1 INHLEFSECYGKTST
16 RWSSRGQNFFLIKGK
31 NLGLILEDWKN
42 FFDEKRVKCFIEGNK
57 KKERF
62 PNINEICFFLFFK
75 EINASHNRI
84 SIYLHYRQ
92 IGAQPTRTNFERGS
106 LIDGV
111 FNGLENLSFDILI
124 VRFSYEWTLYFF
136 FLEILIILDYGLK
149 RDYIDKET
157 WKKNA
162 FFLYFKEYIYA
173 FFTTCETRIF

>member
-42 FFDEKRVKCFIEGNK
+42 FFDEKK
-57 KKERF
+57 KKGYVATLLKEKRIGV
-62 PNINEICFFLFFK
+62 PE

-124 VRFSYEWTLYFF
+124 QQIRPDSW
-136 FLEILIILDYGLK
+136 
-149 RDYIDKET
+149 
-157 WKKNA
+157 
-162 FFLYFKEYIYA
+162 
-173 FFTTCETRIF
+173 

>member
-42 FFDEKRVKCFIEGNK
+42 FFDEKK
-57 KKERF
+57 KKGYVATLLKEKRIGV
-62 PNINEICFFLFFK
+62 PE
-75 EINASHNRI
+75 EINASHNQI

-124 VRFSYEWTLYFF
+124 QQIRPDSW
-136 FLEILIILDYGLK
+136 
-149 RDYIDKET
+149 
-157 WKKNA
+157 
-162 FFLYFKEYIYA
+162 
-173 FFTTCETRIF
+173 

>member
-31 NLGLILEDWKN
+31 NLGLSESISEML
-42 FFDEKRVKCFIEGNK
+42 FEGNK

-62 PNINEICFFLFFK
+62 PN
-75 EINASHNRI
+75 HNRI

-124 VRFSYEWTLYFF
+124 QQIRPDSW
-136 FLEILIILDYGLK
+136 
-149 RDYIDKET
+149 
-157 WKKNA
+157 
-162 FFLYFKEYIYA
+162 
-173 FFTTCETRIF
+173 

>member
-62 PNINEICFFLFFK
+62 PN
-75 EINASHNRI
+75 HNRI

-124 VRFSYEWTLYFF
+124 QQIRPDSW
-136 FLEILIILDYGLK
+136 
-149 RDYIDKET
+149 
-157 WKKNA
+157 
-162 FFLYFKEYIYA
+162 
-173 FFTTCETRIF
+173 